1 MSQPA
6 AIRGEIRQLDS
17 GYARE
22 TRALLFRAYRI
33 DPTFAYVFNSQRSG
47 CENRIRETIRQLV
60 KQHFLQNQPGMGLFI
75 DDRLVGVALIAPPQ
89 RRLGITE
96 SWAWRLRM
104 VVGTGLSCTQ
114 RYLAYYNAVLAC
126 VPSETVHVLPLI
138 GLEPEFQG
146 QKTGQELSEQLLQ
159 ALHDWCSE
167 DENSEGIVLDTGN
180 PRYLEFYKRQGY
192 QEIGEIVVGP
202 VREHVFFHPNPKV
215 PLAVHD
221 VTV

>member
-1 MSQPA
+1 
-6 AIRGEIRQLDS
+6 
-17 GYARE
+17 
-22 TRALLFRAYRI
+22 
-33 DPTFAYVFNSQRSG
+33 
-47 CENRIRETIRQLV
+47 
-60 KQHFLQNQPGMGLFI
+60 
-75 DDRLVGVALIAPPQ
+75 
-89 RRLGITE
+89 
-96 SWAWRLRM
+96 M